1 MPVYKMPLTRIFL
14 AAGLVAALAGCG
26 PEPRSRLADT
36 TLPDSLGMD
45 ALAAEEGTGPGRAT
59 PDSDAAQ
66 GAGRDSG
73 TARTFATV
81 YQCPGAEDF
90 RFSARPRPQGDSL
103 ALFWVENEAVLGR
116 AGGGT
121 RFAGPGTAVR
131 IQGDSASFRR
141 GTTLHSG
148 CRGTAV
154 TSVWDEAAALGATFR
169 AVGQEPGWMVLVHP
183 TRGIRYI
190 GQYGEERVLAA
201 PTTPVTDGAGTTTWL
216 ATSASGTIGITAE
229 ARPCADGM
237 SGEQMTH
244 TVAVSFGGRAVHGC
258 GRMLR
263 PR

>member
-1 MPVYKMPLTRIFL
+1 MPLTRTLL
-14 AAGLVAALAGCG
+14 AAGLLAAALAACG

-45 ALAAEEGTGPGRAT
+45 ALAAEEGTGPARPAPGAAGET
-59 PDSDAAQ
+59 NGSGPDSVP
-66 GAGRDSG
+66 
-73 TARTFATV
+73 RTFATV
-81 YQCPGAEDF
+81 YRCPGAEDF
-90 RFSARPRPQGDSL
+90 RFSARPRPRGDSL
-103 ALFWVENEAVLGR
+103 ALFWVENEAVVGR
-116 AGGGT
+116 SGAGSRYT
-121 RFAGPGTAVR
+121 GPGATVR
-131 IQGDSASFRR
+131 IQGDSASFRH
-141 GTTLHSG
+141 GATIHEG
-148 CRGTAV
+148 CAGAPV
-154 TSVWDEAAALGATFR
+154 GSVWEEAAALGATFR

-201 PTTPVTDGAGTTTWL
+201 PTAPATDAAGTTTWL
-216 ATSASGTIGITAE
+216 ATTASGTIGITAE
-229 ARPCADGM
+229 ARACADGM